1 MNKEQMKKMRAEYSA
16 LSNQCTFLLKKKVK
30 VKNVEEDQ
38 LGYTY
43 MSNKVAELFVAWEH
57 ELYKNLRFNAIQ
69 KRFFR
74 KGVCAHEL
82 LHQLL
87 TNFSYAHQRENLRKE
102 EERQLFSTFL
112 NVMEDPAIEYFAPT
126 QFGGDFLKALRF
138 TIAKIYKSSP
148 PIGGEQ
154 NAYSQLMNA
163 LIQFGDMGF
172 IKGDF
177 TFPEAEEAYKRI
189 CPSFYKGITE
199 PSGKKRIDIGE
210 EIFNSLQPLWQEV
223 ADDVKAMQ
231 DLMQMLEDMGVTMSS
246 GTGRGK
252 TPDEQ
257 PNSDSNNERKKKVV
271 KSLQKQSGDSENSSS
286 SGNPS
291 DDNNEQNSSSSTS
304 SKEKNS
310 KSQSSDS
317 SDGSSGTSSKDEKDQ
332 DKDSSSSSSSS
343 KEEND
348 KSDKDDS
355 SSNSSSSDEGDN
367 QLNED
372 NNSSNSSSNSNE
384 EGDDS
389 EEEQKGSSNKPNKVS
404 FDDAED
410 DGEGNFTKESEGV
423 ECDSSSNEDNTDD
436 NSGNPEYVLPSTSGA
451 IAENEIDFAEY
462 ELTDEDIARIEVEI
476 NKELHDEEVL
486 NVQFTGDTTPLLE
499 ADGIADIGR
508 CLNVRVKPNI
518 SEEAV
523 EKYNIIVNNY
533 SAEINRT
540 VKVLKDIFALDR
552 VKEKFGHSGKVKPK
566 YVSSVNGIYTRKGLV
581 TENLFNKRQ
590 KPEDV
595 SNIAVAIAVDESGSM
610 SSYLTNTKSRCECA
624 RETCIAMAEIF
635 AKLNIPVYIMGYT
648 ACGGGYDTTHHH
660 YVTWKNKKADRMS
673 LLNLNCSSMNRDG
686 ASIRYLNKILKKQ
699 SAKRKLLFVISDG
712 QPSAYSGTGNAV
724 ADTALALKE
733 ARKNCDVIGIVLGND
748 TDEILQGFYQK
759 NYVQVKSNESIF
771 VAITKMLRKIIQ

>member
-57 ELYKNLRFNAIQ
+57 ELYKNLHFNAIQ

-87 TNFSYAHQRENLRKE
+87 TNFSYSHQRESLRKE

-112 NVMEDPAIEYFAPT
+112 NILEDPAIEYFAPT
-126 QFGGDFLKALRF
+126 QFGGDFLKSLRF
-138 TIAKIYKSSP
+138 TIAKVYKASP
-148 PIGGEQ
+148 PIGDEQ
-154 NAYSQLMNA
+154 NAYSQLINA
-163 LIQFGDMGF
+163 LVQFGDMGF
-172 IKGDF
+172 IKGNF
-177 TFPEAEEAYKRI
+177 TFPEAEEAYKKTL
-189 CPSFYKGITE
+189 PLFYKGITE

-210 EIFNSLQPLWQEV
+210 EIFDSLQPLWQEV
-223 ADDVKAMQ
+223 ADDIKAMQ
-231 DLMQMLEDMGVTMSS
+231 DFMKMLEDMGVTMSS

-257 PNSDSNNERKKKVV
+257 PNSDSSNERKKKVV
-271 KSLQKQSGDSENSSS
+271 KSLQKQNGDSGNSSS
-286 SGNPS
+286 SGKSS

-304 SKEKNS
+304 SKEKNN

-317 SDGSSGTSSKDEKDQ
+317 SDGSSGTSSKNEKDQ
-332 DKDSSSSSSSS
+332 DKDSNSSSSSS

-348 KSDKDDS
+348 ESDKDDS
-355 SSNSSSSDEGDN
+355 SSNSSSSDKGDN
-367 QLNED
+367 Q
-372 NNSSNSSSNSNE
+372 SNE
-384 EGDDS
+384 EDNDS
-389 EEEQKGSSNKPNKVS
+389 EEEQKGSSNKSEKIS

-410 DGEGNFTKESEGV
+410 DGEGNFTKESDGV
-423 ECDSSSNEDNTDD
+423 ECDSSSSNEDNESD
-436 NSGNPEYVLPSTSGA
+436 NSGNPEYVLPSTSGT
-451 IAENEIDFAEY
+451 IAENEIDFTEY

-508 CLNVRVKPNI
+508 CLNIRVKPNV
-518 SEEAV
+518 SEEAI

-595 SNIAVAIAVDESGSM
+595 SDIAVAIAVDESGSM
-610 SSYLTNTKSRCECA
+610 SSYLNNTKSRCECA

-635 AKLNIPVYIMGYT
+635 SKLDIPVYIMGYT

-686 ASIRYLNKILKKQ
+686 ASIRYLNKLLKKQ
-699 SAKRKLLFVISDG
+699 PAKRKLLFVISDG
-712 QPSAYSGTGNAV
+712 QPSAYSGTSNAV

-748 TDEILQGFYQK
+748 TDEVLQGFYQK
-759 NYVQVKSNESIF
+759 NYVQVKSNESLF